1 LSGKDTA
8 MPSTTRRDVLKA
20 AALAPLALAD
30 PAIAMRAQP
39 APAVPASAGSS
50 PSRAEPFDYVVAGA
64 GHNSLICAAYL
75 ARAGDRV
82 LVLEGRA
89 MIGGGVKTAE
99 ILLPGFKQDLC
110 SSSHHLIA
118 RNALLRDN
126 ELNLRNLGYET
137 FDPEVV
143 VHFPFLDGA
152 SLTVYL
158 NDPERTAAT
167 IARVSKKDAETF
179 RRLAAA
185 RARVAALAPADRVS
199 SAEGLFFQR
208 LDVLSGFDA
217 ARQIWES
224 PAMQAASLSGGRWRG
239 VPGSDPGTGG
249 QAFSM
254 MDHMAGRPMPKGGS
268 GMLSVALGRCIEANN
283 GVILTGRP
291 VEQLIIENGKCTGV
305 ECADGSK
312 YRARK
317 AVVSTLHVKHL
328 LQMAPRDLWGV
339 ALQASVDLWQPEHAM
354 FVFHYAFS
362 EPPKYRLADGGTV
375 SSAEASIMQRP
386 ASIFALTSDQAHG
399 ELTLDDYPLQVVHAS
414 VYDQTRAPP
423 GCCTLKIEGGIPYAL
438 KEGPQHWDAIKERVA
453 DTFLTQYLR
462 HTTNLTKDKV
472 LAQVILSPLDIE
484 RMNPAMW
491 RGSVHHRDKRWGIF
505 APYRM
510 PIPGLYQTGSCTE
523 AGGSVTGLPGRN
535 AAAVIL
541 RDDGKTLEQIVAT
554 GRAA

>member
-1 LSGKDTA
+1 MTL
-8 MPSTTRRDVLKA
+8 TTRRDFVRT
-20 AALAPLALAD
+20 AALAPLALA
-30 PAIAMRAQP
+30 PLGLA
-39 APAVPASAGSS
+39 ASAGAAQSQ
-50 PSRAEPFDYVVAGA
+50 RAAATVRTEVFDYVVAGA

-75 ARAGDRV
+75 AKAGNRV

-118 RNALLRDN
+118 RNPLLRNN
-126 ELNLRNLGYET
+126 ELNLRDYGYET

-152 SLTVYL
+152 SLTVFL
-158 NDPERTAAT
+158 KDPERTAET

-185 RARVAALAPADRVS
+185 RARVAALPPAERANS
-199 SAEGLFFQR
+199 PEGLFFQR
-208 LDVLSGFDA
+208 LDVLSGYDA
-217 ARQIWES
+217 ARQVWES
-224 PAMQAASLSGGRWRG
+224 PVMQAANLSGGRWPG
-239 VPGSDPGTGG
+239 VPGSDAGTGA

-254 MDHMAGRPMPKGGS
+254 IDHMAGRPMPKGGS
-268 GMLSVALGRCIEANN
+268 GMLSVALGRSIEAHN
-283 GVILTGRP
+283 GVILTGKP
-291 VEQLIIENGKCTGV
+291 VAQLTIENRKCVGV
-305 ECADGSK
+305 ECADGSR

-317 AVVSTLHVKHL
+317 AVVSTIHVKHL
-328 LQMAPRDLWGV
+328 LGMAPRELWGD

-362 EPPKYRLADGGTV
+362 EPPKYPLVDGGTV
-375 SSAEASIMQRP
+375 SGAEASIMQKP
-386 ASIFALTSDQAHG
+386 ESIFVPSSDQARG
-399 ELTLDDYPLQVVHAS
+399 ELTLGDYPLQVVHAS
-414 VYDQTRAPP
+414 VYDQSRAPP

-438 KEGPQHWDAIKERVA
+438 KEGPQHWDEIKERVA
-453 DTFLTQYLR
+453 DTLLSQYMR

-472 LAQVILSPLDIE
+472 LAKVIMSPLDIE

-491 RGSVHHRDKRWGIF
+491 RGSVHHRDKRWGNF
-505 APYRM
+505 TPYRM
-510 PIPGLYQTGSCTE
+510 PIPGLYQTGACTE
-523 AGGSVTGLPGRN
+523 AGGSVTGQPGRN

-541 RDDGKTLEQIVAT
+541 EDDGKTLEQVVAN
-554 GRAA
+554 GRTA